1 MSFYKGD
8 VAKLFC
14 GNNTLIWQVAEVQ
27 YIDTNCDENMNITLS
42 HGTNV
47 RAAFVPVAWI
57 ENFNPKTEKVRF
69 TFDTE
74 SLSEKWQAL

>member
-14 GNNTLIWQVAEVQ
+14 DKDMLTWEVVGVR
-27 YIDTNCDENMNITLS
+27 YIDTTCDENMNIDFS
-42 HGTNV
+42 SGSVV
-47 RAAFVPVAWI
+47 RTAFVPVAWI
-57 ENFNPKTEKVRF
+57 ENFTATTQKVKR

-74 SLSEKWQAL
+74 SLSEKWQAQ